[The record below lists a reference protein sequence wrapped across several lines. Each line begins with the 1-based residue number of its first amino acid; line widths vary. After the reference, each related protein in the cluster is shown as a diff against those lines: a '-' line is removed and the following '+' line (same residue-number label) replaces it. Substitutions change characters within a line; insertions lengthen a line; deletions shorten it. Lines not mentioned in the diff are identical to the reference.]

1 MIYLDNAAT
10 TYPKPPSVL
19 AAVVRAVEKAG
30 GNPGR
35 GGHPLS
41 LAAAE
46 ELWLCREAAATFF
59 HFPAPERVVFT
70 QNCTMSLNMALK
82 GLLSGGGH
90 ALCSDVEHNAVM
102 RPLHALSVAGTA
114 TFSVVETGQS
124 EEETVEQFRRAITPH
139 TTVLCCTA
147 CSNVTGAALPIRAL
161 GSLARAHNL
170 AFVVDGAQAAGVL
183 PLDMERDNIDFL
195 CLPGHKGLYGPMG
208 TGLLLCGDRY
218 PLATWMEG
226 GTGSRSLSYYPPE
239 ELPDRLECGT
249 MNVPG
254 ICGLR
259 AGIEWVARRGVEE
272 LRKKERQVM
281 APLRETLSAAE
292 GVAVHSAP
300 LVGHNAPLV
309 TFTVD
314 GVPSE
319 RVAEALAKAGVAVR
333 AGYHCAPAAHAKCDT
348 LEWGAV
354 RVSPSAFTDMRQ
366 TEQFLKIFD
375 EIDKKGLQRG

>member
-19 AAVVRAVEKAG
+19 AAVVRGLEKC
-30 GNPGR
+30 GNHGR

-46 ELWLCREAAATFF
+46 ELWTARETAARLFGLDN
-59 HFPAPERVVFT
+59 PARAVFCE
-70 QNCTMSLNMALK
+70 NCTMALNMALK

-90 ALCSDVEHNAVM
+90 AVCSDVEHNAVM
-102 RPLHALSVAGTA
+102 RPLHALSVSGVAA
-114 TFSVVETGQS
+114 FSVAETDPEN
-124 EEETVEQFRRAITPH
+124 EEKTVENFRRAITPD

-147 CSNVTGAALPIRAL
+147 CSNVTGAGLPIRAL
-161 GSLARAHNL
+161 GALARERNL
-170 AFVVDGAQAAGVL
+170 AFVVDGAQAAGTL
-183 PLDMERDNIDFL
+183 PLSMKRDNIDFL

-218 PLATWMEG
+218 PLCTWMEG
-226 GTGSRSLSYYPPE
+226 GTGSQSLSYYPPE

-249 MNVPG
+249 LNLPG

-259 AGIEWVARRGVEE
+259 AGMEFVEKRGIEAIAAAKRR
-272 LRKKERQVM
+272 VM
-281 APLRETLSAAE
+281 APVVEQLAENSRVTLC
-292 GVAVHSAP
+292 SAP
-300 LVGHNAPLV
+300 LSPQNAPLV
-309 TFTVD
+309 TFTVA

-319 RVAEALAKAGVAVR
+319 RVAEALAAAGVAVR

-348 LEWGAV
+348 LDAGAV
-354 RVSPSAFTDMRQ
+354 RVSPSVFTDGRQ
-366 TEQFLKIFD
+366 IAAFLKIFD
-375 EIDKKGLQRG
+375 EIDKKGLQ

>member
-19 AAVVRAVEKAG
+19 AAMVRGMERFG

-46 ELWLCREAAATFF
+46 EVWACREAAARLF
-59 HFPAPERVVFT
+59 HSDTPERVVFT

-82 GLLSGGGH
+82 GLLANGGH
-90 ALCSDVEHNAVM
+90 AVCSDVEHNAVM
-102 RPLHALSVAGTA
+102 RPLHALSVAGVA
-114 TFSVVETGQS
+114 SFSAVETDPDDA
-124 EEETVEQFRRAITPH
+124 EKTVENFRRAITPD

-147 CSNVTGAALPIRAL
+147 CSNVTGQGLPIRAL
-161 GSLARAHNL
+161 GALARERTL
-170 AFVVDGAQAAGVL
+170 AFVVDGAQAAGTL
-183 PLDMERDNIDFL
+183 PLDMKRDNVDFL

-208 TGLLLCGDRY
+208 TGLLLCSDRY

-226 GTGSRSLSYYPPE
+226 GTGSQSLSFYPPD
-239 ELPDRLECGT
+239 ELPERLECGT
-249 MNVPG
+249 LNVPG

-259 AGIEWVARRGVEE
+259 AGMEFAEKRGVAYIHE
-272 LRKKERQVM
+272 KERRVM
-281 APLRETLSAAE
+281 MPLRDELAANPR
-292 GVAVHSAP
+292 VTVCSAP
-300 LVGHNAPLV
+300 LSPQNAPLV

-319 RVAEALAKAGVAVR
+319 RVAEALAVAGVAVR
-333 AGYHCAPAAHAKCDT
+333 AGYHCAPTAHAKCDT
-348 LEWGAV
+348 LDTGAV
-354 RVSPSAFTDMRQ
+354 RVSPSVFTDDRQ
-366 TEQFLKIFD
+366 TTAFLKIFD
-375 EIDKKGLQRG
+375 EIDKKGLQ

>member
-19 AAVVRAVEKAG
+19 AAVVRGLEKC
-30 GNPGR
+30 GNHGR
-35 GGHPLS
+35 GGHALS

-46 ELWLCREAAATFF
+46 ELWTARETAARLF
-59 HFPAPERVVFT
+59 HSDAPERVVFCE
-70 QNCTMSLNMALK
+70 NCTMALNMALK

-90 ALCSDVEHNAVM
+90 AVCSDVEHNAVM
-102 RPLHALSVAGTA
+102 RPLHALSVSGVA
-114 TFSVVETGQS
+114 TFTVVETDP
-124 EEETVEQFRRAITPH
+124 EDDEKTVENFRRAITPD

-147 CSNVTGAALPIRAL
+147 CSNVTGAGLPLRAL
-161 GSLARAHNL
+161 GAFARERNL
-170 AFVVDGAQAAGVL
+170 AFVVDGAQAAGTL
-183 PLDMERDNIDFL
+183 PLDMKRDNIDFL

-226 GTGSRSLSYYPPE
+226 GTGSQSLSYYPPE

-249 MNVPG
+249 LNLPG

-259 AGIEWVARRGVEE
+259 AGMEFVEKRGVEAIAAAK
-272 LRKKERQVM
+272 RRVM
-281 APLRETLSAAE
+281 APAVEMLAANPRVTLC
-292 GVAVHSAP
+292 SAP
-300 LVGHNAPLV
+300 LSPQNAPLV
-309 TFTVD
+309 TFTVA

-319 RVAEALAKAGVAVR
+319 RVAEALAAAGVAVR

-348 LEWGAV
+348 LDAGAV
-354 RVSPSAFTDMRQ
+354 RVSPSVFTDGRQ
-366 TEQFLKIFD
+366 IAAFLKIFD
-375 EIDKKGLQRG
+375 EIDKKGLQ

>member
-19 AAVVRAVEKAG
+19 SAVVRGMEKC

-35 GGHPLS
+35 GGHALS

-46 ELWLCREAAATFF
+46 ETWAAREVAARLFGLAD
-59 HFPAPERVVFT
+59 PAGVAFCE
-70 QNCTMSLNMALK
+70 NCTMSLNMALK

-102 RPLHALSVAGTA
+102 RPLHALSVAGVASFT
-114 TFSVVETGQS
+114 VVETDP
-124 EEETVEQFRRAITPH
+124 ENDDVTVENFRRAVTPD

-147 CSNVTGAALPIRAL
+147 CSNVTGQGLPLRAL
-161 GSLARAHNL
+161 GELARERNL

-183 PLDMERDNIDFL
+183 PLDMRRDNIDFL
-195 CLPGHKGLYGPMG
+195 CLPGHKGLYAPMG
-208 TGLLLCGDRY
+208 TGMLLCGDRY

-239 ELPDRLECGT
+239 ELPDRLESGT
-249 MNVPG
+249 LNLPG

-259 AGIEWVARRGVEE
+259 AGMEFVEKRGIEAIAAAKRRVMMPVA
-272 LRKKERQVM
+272 ERFSQH
-281 APLRETLSAAE
+281 PRITLCSA
-292 GVAVHSAP
+292 SLSP
-300 LVGHNAPLV
+300 HNAPLI
-309 TFTVD
+309 TFTVA

-319 RVAEALAKAGVAVR
+319 RVAEALAAAGVAVR

-348 LEWGAV
+348 LDTGAV
-354 RVSPSAFTDMRQ
+354 RVSPSAFTDERQ
-366 TEQFLKIFD
+366 IAAFLKIFD
-375 EIDKKGLQRG
+375 EIDKKGLQ